1 MTACFS
7 TDHFSFELV
16 LGPNDAVVRFSR
28 GTGKDRDGGMVGEQR
43 VPASVAADFIASLN
57 AVMAR
62 EEKDI
67 GGRYTTQH
75 FARIAEGEP
84 GSAALLDITST
95 DMPREFLEDMVASS
109 TEESDLVQRIRTA
122 LLQDSFNRAYA
133 IYMLAQRFAHQ
144 LGYPSSR

>member
-1 MTACFS
+1 MTACF
-7 TDHFSFELV
+7 TADHFSFELM
-16 LGPNDAVVRFSR
+16 LGPNEAVVSFSR
-28 GTGKDRDGGMVGEQR
+28 STGKQGDRGMVGEQR

-57 AVMAR
+57 AVLAR
-62 EEKDI
+62 EEKKI

-95 DMPREFLEDMVASS
+95 DMPREFLEDIVAST
-109 TEESDLVQRIRTA
+109 TEESDLGRRVRTA

-133 IYMLAQRFAHQ
+133 MYMLAQRFAHQ
-144 LGYPSSR
+144 LGFA

>member
-7 TDHFSFELV
+7 ADHFSFELI

-28 GTGKDRDGGMVGEQR
+28 GAGKDRDRGMVGEQC

-57 AVMAR
+57 AVIAR
-62 EEKDI
+62 EEKEI

-75 FARIAEGEP
+75 VARIAEGEP
-84 GSAALLDITST
+84 GSAALLDIASN

-109 TEESDLVQRIRTA
+109 TEESDMVQRIRTA